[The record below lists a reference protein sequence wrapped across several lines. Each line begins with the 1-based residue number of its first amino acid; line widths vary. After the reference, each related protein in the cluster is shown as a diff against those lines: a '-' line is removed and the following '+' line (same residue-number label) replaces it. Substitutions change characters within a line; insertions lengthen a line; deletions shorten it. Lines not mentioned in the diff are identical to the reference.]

1 MPPIAPSNESA
12 AIGSVTPIVPPGSP
26 STTHPCSNP
35 DISTCFHLIA
45 EQMNKTEELLR
56 MANETL
62 SVSNKDGTEVKSNGS
77 SEMVPPAPSQ
87 QHIPPPANDAA
98 GPAGNFCLIFF
109 KKL

>member
-1 MPPIAPSNESA
+1 MPPIAPSNDSA
-12 AIGSVTPIVPPGSP
+12 TSGGVTPNVPPGSP

-62 SVSNKDGTEVKSNGS
+62 SVSNKDETEVKSNVS
-77 SEMVPPAPSQ
+77 SEMAPPALSQ
-87 QHIPPPANDAA
+87 QHIPPPANDA
-98 GPAGNFCLIFF
+98 GPTGIFWFDF
-109 KKL
+109 KKVE